1 MEHIDYIYK
10 PNSNHKHYKATCS
23 SCGKDRGYV
32 RKHYLKLL
40 CLSCSLLQSPKV
52 ANRPGHKHINK
63 ERFRKNTFSNVDYE
77 DSFTTYNKSGNKC
90 TKYKQ
95 RCPKCNIDV
104 GYRVHYDAQR
114 TCKKCRDLERTKY
127 TPEQKRI
134 RCSMKANLVARL
146 KARLDN
152 KNKKSTFDILGY
164 SVDELKVHLESSFK
178 EGMSWDNYG
187 EWEIDH
193 ITPDS
198 WFQYNSTDDEGFKN
212 SWALDNLQPLWK
224 HENIAKGNRYRG

>member
-1 MEHIDYIYK
+1 
-10 PNSNHKHYKATCS
+10 
-23 SCGKDRGYV
+23 
-32 RKHYLKLL
+32 
-40 CLSCSLLQSPKV
+40 
-52 ANRPGHKHINK
+52 
-63 ERFRKNTFSNVDYE
+63 
-77 DSFTTYNKSGNKC
+77 
-90 TKYKQ
+90 
-95 RCPKCNIDV
+95 
-104 GYRVHYDAQR
+104 
-114 TCKKCRDLERTKY
+114 
-127 TPEQKRI
+127 
-134 RCSMKANLVARL
+134 MKANLVARL
-146 KARLDN
+146 KARLAN